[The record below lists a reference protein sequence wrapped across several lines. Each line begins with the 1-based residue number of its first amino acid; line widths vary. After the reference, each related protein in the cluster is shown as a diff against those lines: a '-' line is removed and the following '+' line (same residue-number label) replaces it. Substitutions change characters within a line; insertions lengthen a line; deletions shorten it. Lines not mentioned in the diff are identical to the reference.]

1 MLPPAPGFYPAPG
14 YPCPGM
20 PMRPRSRSPWRG
32 SGQKLPEARKYTCRF
47 IIGIESDDEFRVV
60 RRIIGAGGAKMKD
73 IVARSG
79 GDAKLRL
86 RGRGSGYVERD
97 IKTESNEPLQ
107 LCISCPHK
115 DGYVTAVRCTE
126 ELLKSVYDSYSK
138 WCADRGMHVALPQ
151 IRFTERHQIGG
162 RGGREPSPADN
173 ANDAASTGGDGAPN
187 AKKRRGGARSRR
199 VKAKAKPAPTALEDG
214 AAASDGAALSREGGD
229 SGAEGPRGAPPVEE
243 IERLIAE
250 RNEARKYGNF
260 TEADRIRESLRDR
273 GVVLSD
279 EKGGKGP
286 AEDITTWRY
295 WKD

>member
-1 MLPPAPGFYPAPG
+1 M
-14 YPCPGM
+14 
-20 PMRPRSRSPWRG
+20 
-32 SGQKLPEARKYTCRF
+32 KLPEARKYTCRF

-79 GDAKLRL
+79 GEAKLRL

-107 LCISCPHK
+107 LCISCPQK

-126 ELLKSVYDSYSK
+126 ELLRSVYDSYSK
-138 WCADRGMHVALPQ
+138 WCADRGMQVAAPQ
-151 IRFTERHQIGG
+151 IRFTERHQLGG
-162 RGGREPSPADN
+162 RGGRDGSPAG
-173 ANDAASTGGDGAPN
+173 ADASSVGCDGPTVQPR
-187 AKKRRGGARSRR
+187 KRRGGARGRR
-199 VKAKAKPAPTALEDG
+199 LKAKAKAAPPAPG
-214 AAASDGAALSREGGD
+214 AASGTAASPNLDVPPIADAHSIPGTTGEC
-229 SGAEGPRGAPPVEE
+229 SGSGMEDNLRPKGPRGSPPPVEE

-260 TEADRIRESLRDR
+260 AEADRIREGLRDT

-295 WKD
+295 WQD